1 MLPGNSIVLYGSV
14 KHNALKLEQVSKI
27 LVQTL
32 AVWDLL
38 AVTLVYPTMLITL
51 ISESWVLGPV
61 LCFITGRA
69 GHLIVMN
76 QVWVIMALSFYR
88 TWRLKQPKGRKLDVK
103 VLYSIGG
110 TIGVL
115 SLVVTLISMMEQP
128 IVYLPPQLTC
138 MTGDLFTK

>member
-1 MLPGNSIVLYGSV
+1 MLYGSV

-38 AVTLVYPTMLITL
+38 AVTLVYSAMLITL

-76 QVWVIMALSFYR
+76 QVWVIMALSLYR

-103 VLYSIGG
+103 VLYIMGA

-115 SLVVTLISMMEQP
+115 SIVVTMISMMARP
-128 IVYLPPQLTC
+128 IVYLPSQLTC
-138 MTGDLFTK
+138 LTGDLFTK